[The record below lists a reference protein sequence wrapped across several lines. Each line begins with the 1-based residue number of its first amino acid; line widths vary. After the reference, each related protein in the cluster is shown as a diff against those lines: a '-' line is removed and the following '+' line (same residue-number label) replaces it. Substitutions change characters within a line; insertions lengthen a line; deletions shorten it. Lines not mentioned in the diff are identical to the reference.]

1 MKNWYIY
8 LLCIFVV
15 GSFFACQDDDLKD
28 QSIFDVSEQ
37 ERSEFDRWLLEN
49 YINPYNIDFKYRME
63 HIESDYT
70 HNLVP
75 ADFWLS
81 VKLAKIVKHC
91 WLEAYDEVGGV
102 AFTRTCAPK
111 VIHVIGSASW
121 DKGTITLGTAEGGLK
136 VTLYMGNW
144 LDLTNID
151 RMNEYYFKVMHHEF
165 AHILHQKKNYPVEY
179 DKISAGNYT
188 PTGWQNRKLPE
199 VAPLGFVTPYA
210 GSKPSEDIAEV
221 TACYLTY
228 PKEQW
233 NEVMDLAGEKGRGI
247 IEQKLASVKKY
258 MIDAW
263 QVDIDQLRK
272 VIARRTNEISELDL
286 DHIY

>member
-1 MKNWYIY
+1 MRNWYIY
-8 LLCIFVV
+8 LICILVT
-15 GSFFACQDDDLKD
+15 GSFFACQNDDLED

-63 HIESDYT
+63 HIESDYS

-179 DKISAGNYT
+179 DKISAGKYT
-188 PTGWQNRKLPE
+188 PTGWQNRKLPK

-228 PKEQW
+228 PAEQW
-233 NEVMDLAGEKGRGI
+233 NEVMDLAGEEGGKI
-247 IEQKLASVKKY
+247 IEQKLTTVKKY